1 VVSVRLFG
9 NSLVWSVVALGLGA
23 RAAGAQP
30 RETANQA
37 AFELDWRAPSGC
49 PQARAVRAE
58 VLRLARIDTSPPSQL
73 RATAEIGTDGQ
84 TWQLTLSTE
93 LDGISGER
101 TLTANTCR
109 ALSDA
114 ATLTLALI
122 LNPDVETAQSEPV
135 AESHPL
141 ELGVALSARAGAEH
155 GQLAE
160 LGPSF
165 ALGAGF
171 LLGAAS
177 VWGYA
182 GFAPPQE
189 TRVSGSSGPGGRI
202 WSGSAALLGCWDFTL
217 RTPFGPCA
225 GAELTRVQG
234 TGISV
239 RNPETA
245 VAYWAS
251 GLVGLRGGVRL
262 GDVLTLRVEGF
273 ALIPA
278 QRPSLFLEEI
288 GRVVRPDPIGGKLH
302 AGADFEL
309 R

>member
-1 VVSVRLFG
+1 M
-9 NSLVWSVVALGLGA
+9 VALGLGA
-23 RAAGAQP
+23 KAAGAQP
-30 RETANQA
+30 RETAKQA

-49 PQARAVRAE
+49 PEARAVRAE
-58 VLRLARIDTSPPSQL
+58 VLRLARIDTSPRSQL
-73 RATAEIGTDGQ
+73 RATAEIRTDGQ
-84 TWQLTLSTE
+84 TWELTLSTE

-135 AESHPL
+135 VESDAL
-141 ELGVALSARAGAEH
+141 EVGVALSARAGAEH

-189 TRVSGSSGPGGRI
+189 TRVSGSSGRSRYRAAMFSEAPNDVKVGTTAA
-202 WSGSAALLGCWDFTL
+202 SGASMTFTGLPRMRAKVSATSLGLTSL
-217 RTPFGPCA
+217 GPASSITRTPLRLFPPPRRRHEKRRGERCDPRA
-225 GAELTRVQG
+225 GV
-234 TGISV
+234 
-239 RNPETA
+239 
-245 VAYWAS
+245 
-251 GLVGLRGGVRL
+251 
-262 GDVLTLRVEGF
+262 
-273 ALIPA
+273 
-278 QRPSLFLEEI
+278 PSSA
-288 GRVVRPDPIGGKLH
+288 RAR
-302 AGADFEL
+302 
-309 R
+309 

>member
-1 VVSVRLFG
+1 MSVRPFG
-9 NSLVWSVVALGLGA
+9 NSLACSLVASGLLSV
-23 RAAGAQP
+23 RIAGAEP
-30 RETANQA
+30 RETAKSA
-37 AFELDWRAPSGC
+37 LDLDWRAPAGC
-49 PQARAVRAE
+49 PEARAVRAE
-58 VLRLARIDTSPPSQL
+58 VLRLARLDSSRPSQL
-73 RATAEIGTDGQ
+73 RARAEIRGDGQ

-101 TLTANTCR
+101 TLSASSCR

-122 LNPDVETAQSEPV
+122 LNPDVETAQPEPV
-135 AESHPL
+135 AERHAF

-189 TRVSGSSGPGGRI
+189 TRVSGSSGPGGRS
-202 WSGSAALLGCWDFTL
+202 WSGSAALLGCWDFTR

-245 VAYWAS
+245 VAYWGS
-251 GLVGLRGGVRL
+251 GLVGLRAGVRL